1 MHLVLSV
8 CQESPRCFKEGV
20 CGGDGVCSL
29 PGRRAGHASS
39 SFFYQ
44 GGPSVLILYGGEIH
58 KNETS
63 TERQLTNDIVTGWFD
78 GSSITWARMNLDC
91 PQSWSCPEPRRDMS
105 ISIIDSRGDSRLR
118 ICVCVL
124 KIYKFQSVRVCKRQN
139 LESNDHG
146 QLRAQNAVA
155 CMWDDDTCAVP
166 NRNRWFPGNRA
177 FQKPDVSVRP
187 SDPLMFENLCSGKLI
202 VFGGL
207 SGGLIEDYLE
217 ERGAKTECFSNQFR
231 NKCEDLSLTLL
242 PCQTVIQCTKN
253 EESLQAQAP
262 TH

>member
-91 PQSWSCPEPRRDMS
+91 PLSWSCPEPRRDMS

-139 LESNDHG
+139 LESNDHLDNCAHKMRSHVCG
-146 QLRAQNAVA
+146 TTILAQCPTATAGFLETVHS
-155 CMWDDDTCAVP
+155 TS
-166 NRNRWFPGNRA
+166 
-177 FQKPDVSVRP
+177 QK
-187 SDPLMFENLCSGKLI
+187 F
-202 VFGGL
+202 L
-207 SGGLIEDYLE
+207 S
-217 ERGAKTECFSNQFR
+217 AQ
-231 NKCEDLSLTLL
+231 
-242 PCQTVIQCTKN
+242 VIR
-253 EESLQAQAP
+253 
-262 TH
+262 

>member
-44 GGPSVLILYGGEIH
+44 GGPSVLLLYGGEIH

-139 LESNDHG
+139 LESNDHIWTIARTKCG
-146 QLRAQNAVA
+146 RMYVGRRYLRSAQPQPLVS
-155 CMWDDDTCAVP
+155 W
-166 NRNRWFPGNRA
+166 
-177 FQKPDVSVRP
+177 KPCIPKAR
-187 SDPLMFENLCSGKLI
+187 
-202 VFGGL
+202 
-207 SGGLIEDYLE
+207 
-217 ERGAKTECFSNQFR
+217 CFCPP
-231 NKCEDLSLTLL
+231 K
-242 PCQTVIQCTKN
+242 
-253 EESLQAQAP
+253 
-262 TH
+262 